1 MCLGAG
7 EGAGTF
13 LAFPCVVKEN
23 GVLWGFQ
30 TTTPSLA
37 SPV

>member
-23 GVLWGFQ
+23 GYYGAFKPLRH
-30 TTTPSLA
+30 P
-37 SPV
+37 